1 VKKCDKCRGSESET
15 AMDNSFKKNSKI
27 IETVNY
33 NGKYIDASTVRN
45 KAISVAIALVALVA
59 SFCAFFLL

>member
-1 VKKCDKCRGSESET
+1 MLSAYRNESET
-15 AMDNSFKKNSKI
+15 AMDNSFKKNNKI

-33 NGKYIDASTVRN
+33 NGKYIDVCTVRA
-45 KAISVAIALVALVA
+45 KFISVAIAIVALAA